1 MGFFIAEMCVFVAGK
16 LDVGA
21 MYTIAESYN

>member
-1 MGFFIAEMCVFVAGK
+1 MGFFIAEMYVFVAGK